1 MALKL
6 FSAELGQSWHA
17 RQFCSVCGHAK
28 VRPWDHAA
36 SQSSVA
42 LDYLFNR
49 VFSRSIWPI
58 RSQWKIGIRG
68 QYPVRS
74 DDAVSGETP
83 EDDVPA
89 RLVRAAEGLAMM
101 IRQVKEDN
109 PHRADEVD
117 FIIRKFLQDC
127 QRAINGLGYESR

>member
-1 MALKL
+1 M
-6 FSAELGQSWHA
+6 
-17 RQFCSVCGHAK
+17 
-28 VRPWDHAA
+28 
-36 SQSSVA
+36 
-42 LDYLFNR
+42 
-49 VFSRSIWPI
+49 
-58 RSQWKIGIRG
+58 
-68 QYPVRS
+68 
-74 DDAVSGETP
+74 SGETP